1 VAIDPMYLALAGTVA
16 TGLAI
21 TISLQVRERRWYKAQ
36 RQLMESDRPPLCDG
50 AFLDLVPVEPGEEQL
65 WLAVRRAVAESA
77 GLTCEAVYPDDR
89 LSDLWRMQWLGP
101 DLMDLIFRLE
111 RILGFKICRQSIDA
125 SLNVRY
131 GQEGEFL
138 EFAASLVR
146 AINRAA
152 LVRRPNP

>member
-1 VAIDPMYLALAGTVA
+1 VYLALTGAVVL
-16 TGLAI
+16 GLAVMMPHQI
-21 TISLQVRERRWYKAQ
+21 RERRWYKAQ
-36 RQLMESDRPPLCDG
+36 RQRMESDRPPLCDA
-50 AFLDLVPVEPGEEQL
+50 AFLDLVPIGPGEEQL
-65 WLAVRRAVAESA
+65 WLAVRRAVAESV
-77 GLTCEAVYPDDR
+77 GLTCEAVYPEDR
-89 LSDLWRMQWLGP
+89 LADLWRMQWLGP

-111 RILGFKICRQSIDA
+111 RILGFKISRQSIDA

-138 EFAASLVR
+138 EFAELLVR